1 MPRDIRLRPSGL
13 AAVLALTL
21 LAWPAGADDPR
32 GVDVD
37 RERSVTHNDDG
48 SVTIDKSWEKT
59 RLGSGATAA
68 GSSSK
73 TVTRGEDG
81 VSWEKSGERT
91 TFDGRSF
98 EREASGQRTP
108 NADDSGGTFSRTGTT
123 TRLDADGNVLGSRSS
138 AGAGS
143 WERNR
148 RGGRNVTYDGTTT
161 NSNGRSSQVHREGQ
175 SWRGEGGRGHRAR
188 SERTFDDGSSVKRGR
203 AGRTQRDGDSVSH
216 QSRRR
221 VRRDR

>member
-1 MPRDIRLRPSGL
+1 MPSNLRFRPGGF
-13 AAVLALTL
+13 APVLALAL
-21 LAWPAGADDPR
+21 LALPAAADDVR

-48 SVTIDKSWEKT
+48 SVTVDKSWEKT
-59 RLGSGATAA
+59 RLGTGATAS

-73 TVTRGEDG
+73 TVTRDEDG
-81 VSWEKSGERT
+81 VSWDKTAERT
-91 TFDGRSF
+91 SFDGRSF
-98 EREASGQRTP
+98 ERDASGQRTP
-108 NADDSGGTFSRTGTT
+108 NAGGSGGTFSRTGTT

-148 RGGRNVTYDGTTT
+148 RGGRNVTYDGTT
-161 NSNGRSSQVHREGQ
+161 SNDRGRSSEVHREGQ
-175 SWRGEGGRGHRAR
+175 TWRGDDVRGHRAR

-203 AGRTQRDGDSVSH
+203 AGRTGRDGDTVRH